1 MRWTGQTAMF
11 FSFILFLFAAY
22 PSEILLKKHAPVVD
36 KKHVTIVDKKNGVT
50 REYELDS
57 KVTIEDYVKEHWK
70 VCILSSALYSRWSP
84 EMILLQESF

>member
-1 MRWTGQTAMF
+1 MDRTNRYVF
-11 FSFILFLFAAY
+11 YFILFLFADC
-22 PSEILLKKHAPVVD
+22 PSGILPKKHAPVVD

-70 VCILSSALYSRWSP
+70 VCILSSALYSRWSL
-84 EMILLQESF
+84 ENILLQESFHY

>member
-1 MRWTGQTAMF
+1 MF

-57 KVTIEDYVKEHWK
+57 KDTIEDCVKKHWK
-70 VCILSSALYSRWSP
+70 VSIFSSTIYSRWSL
-84 EMILLQESF
+84 ERILLQESF